1 MVKIVVNIAE
11 SIGKYLA
18 KIHLFFIK
26 HLAKLTTEFHGTINE
41 LLTVLSGNEQD
52 LGHENIV
59 KTYLFY
65 QDQSANVEKS

>member
-18 KIHLFFIK
+18 KIYLFSIK
-26 HLAKLTTEFHGTINE
+26 HLAKLTIKFHDTINE
-41 LLTVLSGNEQD
+41 PLTVLPGNEQD

-59 KTYLFY
+59 KT
-65 QDQSANVEKS
+65 